1 MTRKGKSSAAT
12 PDFEIETRLG
22 APVRLVAGVDEVGR
36 GCLAGSVVAAAVVF
50 PALPVAEFPA
60 WVSRVRD
67 SKQLEA
73 AEREELAAAIR
84 EWSAAWCVA
93 EASVAEIEQ
102 LNILHASMLA
112 MRRAVEGLGRPVN
125 HVLVDGNRI
134 PRGLACDATA
144 VVKGDAR
151 SLSIAA
157 SSILAKV
164 HRDAMMVEA
173 AVRYPGYG
181 FEIHKAYPTPTHLEA
196 LQRLGVTEIHRRAY
210 APVKA
215 LLARAAA
222 GPAAATQ
229 AEDEDLFSLASSP
242 SRLGIHSGT

>member
-1 MTRKGKSSAAT
+1 M
-12 PDFEIETRLG
+12 
-22 APVRLVAGVDEVGR
+22 RLVAGVDEVGR

-50 PALPVAEFPA
+50 PAVPAAEFPA
-60 WVSRVRD
+60 WVARVRD

-73 AEREELAAAIR
+73 SEREELAAALR
-84 EWSAAWCVA
+84 EWAAAWCVA

-112 MRRAVEGLGRPVN
+112 MRRAVEGLGRPVS

-181 FEIHKAYPTPTHLEA
+181 FEIHKAYPTPSHLAA
-196 LQRLGVTEIHRRAY
+196 LQLLGVTEIHRRAY
-210 APVKA
+210 APIKA
-215 LLARAAA
+215 LLNGAAPGPLPAA
-222 GPAAATQ
+222 G
-229 AEDEDLFSLASSP
+229 AEDEDLFSASSSP
-242 SRLGIHSGT
+242 SRLGIDPGN